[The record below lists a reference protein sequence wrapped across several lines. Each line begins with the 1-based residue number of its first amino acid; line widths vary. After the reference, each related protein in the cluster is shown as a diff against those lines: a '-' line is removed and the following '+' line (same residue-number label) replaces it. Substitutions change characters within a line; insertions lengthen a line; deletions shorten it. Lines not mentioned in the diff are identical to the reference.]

1 MDKSNII
8 TMSLIV
14 IAAMGVIAFLMWK
27 NKKDEKKLNPDAQ
40 DSVQE
45 MIMDQK
51 LRKERI

>member
-27 NKKDEKKLNPDAQ
+27 NKKDEKKDLASRTQ
-40 DSVQE
+40 RQLV
-45 MIMDQK
+45 
-51 LRKERI
+51 LW